1 MANVTVPTGRDPAE
15 FVAAV
20 EPAKRRREAVRLFA
34 LMSEVTRTVPVMW
47 GPSMIGF
54 GTYAYLYPSG
64 RRGVFFR
71 VCFSTRKSAISL
83 YGLKDDDDAVAMLA
97 DLGPHT
103 TGAGCVYVKN
113 LDAVD
118 EAVLRALV
126 HRGYQRPKLH
136 DA

>member
-1 MANVTVPTGRDPAE
+1 MANVTVPNAQDPAE
-15 FVAAV
+15 FLARV
-20 EPAKRRREAVRLFA
+20 EPAKRKREGEQLLA
-34 LMSEVTRTVPVMW
+34 LMVEVTGATPLMW

-54 GTYAYLYPSG
+54 GTYAYCYPSG
-64 RRGVFFR
+64 RKGEFFR
-71 VCFSTRKSAISL
+71 VGFSPRKSALSL
-83 YGLKDDDDAVAMLA
+83 YGLKDDERAEAMLA

-126 HRGYQRPKLH
+126 RRGFQRPKLH
-136 DA
+136 EA